1 MITLYDYLP
10 SQNAWKVRLLLNQLE
25 QEYTQHFISIFE
37 GEGRTD
43 EYRAINPTGAV
54 PAIKLPDGS
63 VLAESNALLVYLAHG
78 SQFLPSDPLQ
88 QAQVQQWLFFESDYV
103 QSTVATLR
111 HWMMTGKDKN
121 RSADM
126 LEAKRN
132 SSINTLSVLDRRLSD
147 NEFLTQAGYTIA
159 DMSVYA
165 YVHLAD
171 EAGVALDNFTNVQ
184 RWIIS
189 VKAQPGYLDKV
200 YPYSIDEHSFKEL

>member
-25 QEYTQHFISIFE
+25 QEYTQQFISIFE

-54 PAIKLPDGS
+54 PAITLPDGS
-63 VLAESNALLVYLAHG
+63 VLAESNTLLVYLAHG
-78 SQFLPSDPLQ
+78 SQFLPSEPLQ

-111 HWMMTGKDKN
+111 HWVMTGKDKY
-121 RSADM
+121 RSAEM
-126 LEAKRN
+126 LETKHQG
-132 SSINTLSVLDRRLSD
+132 SLNTLNVLDRRLSG
-147 NEFLTQAGYTIA
+147 NEFLAPTGYSIA

-171 EAGVALDNFTNVQ
+171 EAGVPLEKFENVQ
-184 RWIIS
+184 RWINS
-189 VKAQPGYLDKV
+189 VKAQPRYLDEV
-200 YPYSIDEHSFKEL
+200 YPYSIDKHSYKEL